1 MLAGLLSACSPSGGD
16 ERTEPLTKD
25 VSPQSYTE
33 TKDGVTLRVTVQNP
47 VCRPGD
53 TVEVE
58 AVVTNASGKEIQYYL
73 PTTTNN
79 MHFEITVEIKKNDFS
94 FVDLDV
100 YQKPM
105 NAEEGHGSLAPG
117 ASGRYAGTAVFRWD
131 NQENLKDG
139 KSVAVAFPI
148 TVQAD

>member
-1 MLAGLLSACSPSGGD
+1 MKRWIAAFLLLCMLAGLLSACSPSGGD

-58 AVVTNASGKEIQYYL
+58 AVVTNASGKKFNIICRQRQ
-73 PTTTNN
+73 
-79 MHFEITVEIKKNDFS
+79 IICI
-94 FVDLDV
+94 
-100 YQKPM
+100 
-105 NAEEGHGSLAPG
+105 
-117 ASGRYAGTAVFRWD
+117 
-131 NQENLKDG
+131 LK
-139 KSVAVAFPI
+139 
-148 TVQAD
+148 

>member
-58 AVVTNASGKEIQYYL
+58 AVVTNASDETIEYWLPMSTPELHLEIRAKIG
-73 PTTTNN
+73 NDA
-79 MHFEITVEIKKNDFS
+79 FEFS
-94 FVDLDV
+94 
-100 YQKPM
+100 
-105 NAEEGHGSLAPG
+105 
-117 ASGRYAGTAVFRWD
+117 
-131 NQENLKDG
+131 
-139 KSVAVAFPI
+139 
-148 TVQAD
+148 